1 MLTVVLDSN
10 VLVSAFIT
18 PHGESDEIVRRAK
31 EEVLCLSPFIFAE
44 VATNLRSPRLLK
56 KYHYSAADLKKYAK
70 SLYKASRVI
79 NAKQLPSVCS
89 DEDDNHILAC
99 AIEAQ
104 AEYLV
109 TRNIKHFPR
118 NYAGVTV
125 ITPNEF
131 LSIVRS

>member
-10 VLVSAFIT
+10 VLISAFLT
-18 PHGESDEIVRRAK
+18 PRGESDEVVRQAK
-31 EEVLCLSPFIFAE
+31 GEILCLSPFIFTE
-44 VATNLRSPRLLK
+44 ISSNLRSLRLLK
-56 KYHYSAADLKKYAK
+56 KYRYSSADLKKYVK

-79 NAKQLPSVCS
+79 EPKQLPMVCS
-89 DEDDNHILAC
+89 DEDDNHVLAC

-109 TRNIKHFPR
+109 TRNTRRFPR

-125 ITPNEF
+125 ITPGEF
-131 LSIVRS
+131 LAILKA